1 MFFKGSR
8 YLAVEAYGVD
18 VALEAAPGRRP
29 ESRELQVKR
38 TRALQVTTEAFVY
51 EVKEGDRLDLL
62 SYRFFRTPRKW
73 WLICDANPEY
83 LYPDDLLKPGNRIV
97 IPRER

>member
-8 YLAVEAYGVD
+8 YLDVASYGVD

-29 ESRELQVKR
+29 ERRELEVKR
-38 TRALQVTTEAFVY
+38 TRSLATTREAFVY
-51 EVKEGDRLDLL
+51 EVKQGDRLDLL

-83 LYPDDLLKPGNRIV
+83 LHPDELLKPGNRIV